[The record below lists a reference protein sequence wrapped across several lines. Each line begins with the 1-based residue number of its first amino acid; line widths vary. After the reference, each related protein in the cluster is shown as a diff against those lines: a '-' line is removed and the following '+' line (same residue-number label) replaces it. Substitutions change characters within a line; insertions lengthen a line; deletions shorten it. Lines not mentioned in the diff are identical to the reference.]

1 VAKLLLQYPD
11 RYRVRCLTRN
21 TESLAAKA
29 LAHQGAELV
38 QGNLAD
44 RGSLTA
50 AIDGCWG
57 VFAVTNFYDS
67 VTPSCVSK
75 VVLESLML
83 Q

>member
-1 VAKLLLQYPD
+1 MAKLLLQYPD
-11 RYRVRCLTRN
+11 LYRVRCLTRN

-29 LAHQGAELV
+29 LANQGAELI
-38 QGNLAD
+38 QGDLAD

-67 VTPSCVSK
+67 VDA
-75 VVLESLML
+75 VLRIPT
-83 Q
+83 